1 MDKINEKSKT
11 EQEKKNDLTK
21 NKYQSPKR
29 NDNTLKKF
37 NTIEHTHFAEAY
49 PKNANEFRHILEDIK
64 CCHADVDFMLELRR
78 YKKIKSIEKMNGNE
92 PSFYHEDLIK
102 HKNKTLLKPEEKK
115 MLQINLGK
123 YKYLLS
129 DRAKYAINN
138 PTFKYEVRLRTEPT
152 YLSKIFDKNRNK
164 EKDVNDNKQ
173 KKNLVL
179 NIKNWDSTIIP
190 PNRNLFETLLPP
202 ILPQS
207 KEVFAKNEKRVGR
220 PIIIKKK
227 ESSIEGKKL
236 RARIFDYNNILSL
249 RYPSDHLPSSRYSND
264 YGVGNLGEIR
274 HLLNSDNRTMTS
286 NWSSYLRG
294 IKKKSISPDDIKKT
308 EKKLRDKSNQKSIVK

>member
-11 EQEKKNDLTK
+11 EQTNQKNQTK
-21 NKYQSPKR
+21 DNYKSPKR
-29 NDNTLKKF
+29 NDNLPKKF
-37 NTIEHTHFAEAY
+37 NTIERTNYPEAY
-49 PKNANEFRHILEDIK
+49 PKNANEFRHIIEDIK

-78 YKKIKSIEKMNGNE
+78 YNKRKTIEKSHGNE
-92 PSFYHEDLIK
+92 PSFYHEDLMK
-102 HKNKTLLKPEEKK
+102 YKNKILLKPEEKK
-115 MLQINLGK
+115 MLQINVGN
-123 YKYLLS
+123 YKYMLS

-138 PTFKYEVRLRTEPT
+138 PTFNYEVRLRTEPI
-152 YLSKIFDKNRNK
+152 YFSKLIEKKKDKII
-164 EKDVNDNKQ
+164 NDNKQ
-173 KKNLVL
+173 KKNLTL

-190 PNRNLFETLLPP
+190 SSRNLFETLLPP

-207 KEVFAKNEKRVGR
+207 KQIFAKNENRVGR

-227 ESSIEGKKL
+227 EGFIEGKKL
-236 RARIFDYNNILSL
+236 RARIFDYNNVLSL

-274 HLLNSDNRTMTS
+274 HLLNDDNRTMSS

-294 IKKKSISPDDIKKT
+294 LKKKSISPEDIKKT
-308 EKKLRDKSNQKSIVK
+308 ERKLRDKSNQKSIHI